1 MTGTE
6 KQVAWAQ
13 DIERKTLTYIDASIS
28 LCEERAKKYEAADES
43 ERAEMYR
50 IFRQAI
56 TNLFAS
62 EKMQSAAYVIS
73 KRGDIPDA
81 STVID
86 QATIMA
92 GRTGEEKID
101 VLRKMLRAFL

>member
-6 KQVAWAQ
+6 KQITWAQ
-13 DIERKTLTYIDASIS
+13 DIERKTLTYIDASIN
-28 LCEERAKKYEAADES
+28 LCEERAKKYDAADEA

-50 IFRQAI
+50 LFKQAI

-81 STVID
+81 NTVID
-86 QATIMA
+86 QATFVA
-92 GRTGEEKID
+92 GNKGEEKID
-101 VLRKMLRAFL
+101 VLHKMLRAFL